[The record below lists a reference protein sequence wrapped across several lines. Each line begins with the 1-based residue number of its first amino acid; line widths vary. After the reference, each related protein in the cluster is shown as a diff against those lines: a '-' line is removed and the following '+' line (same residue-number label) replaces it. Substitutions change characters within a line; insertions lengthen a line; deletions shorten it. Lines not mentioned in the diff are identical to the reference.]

1 MMDSIRDRYMSLIA
15 RMLERMKKQKE
26 ISDEDVFQAGDAG
39 LLPLIDPIL
48 IDHLQPGSKID
59 GFANLE
65 DLMARAKKGESCL
78 LLLEHYS
85 NFDLPAFHYLLRES
99 KEGGRQIAEALI
111 AIAGVKLSEAN
122 PVVSAFA
129 QAYSRIIIYP
139 SRSIEILK
147 KNLKDPTK
155 LYREMMR
162 GMSINR
168 AAVRALGKAKVSG
181 KILLV
186 FPAGTRY
193 RPWDPGSKR
202 GVREIAS
209 YIKGFENFCLVAV
222 NGNILRINPKG
233 EMEDD
238 LLENDKVVF
247 TVSPVQKSEDFLK
260 HIDAEHHFRDDKKQE
275 IVDHLMEDLEI
286 MHIAAEKKRS
296 QSQP

>member
-1 MMDSIRDRYMSLIA
+1 MGSIRDRYMSLIA
-15 RMLERMKKQKE
+15 RMLGRMKKQTE
-26 ISDEDVFQAGDAG
+26 ISDKDVFQAGDKG

-48 IDHLQPGSKID
+48 KDHLQPGSGID

-65 DLMARAKKGESCL
+65 DLMERAKRGESCL

-85 NFDLPAFHYLLRES
+85 NFDLPSFHYLLRES
-99 KEGGRQIAEALI
+99 GTGGEAIADTLI
-111 AIAGVKLSEAN
+111 SIAGVKLSEAN
-122 PVVSAFA
+122 PIVSAFA

-147 KNLKDPTK
+147 KNLKDPTR
-155 LYREMMR
+155 LYHEMMR

-168 AAVRALGKAKVSG
+168 AAVRALSKTKTSG

-233 EMEDD
+233 DMEDD
-238 LLENDKVVF
+238 ILHEDSVIF
-247 TVSPVQKSEDFLK
+247 TVSPVQRSEVFLK

-275 IVDHLMEDLEI
+275 IVDHLMEDLEN
-286 MHIAAEKKRS
+286 MHVAAEKKRAGL
-296 QSQP
+296 QP

>member
-1 MMDSIRDRYMSLIA
+1 MDSIRDRYMSLIA
-15 RMLERMKKQKE
+15 RMLDRMKKQKE
-26 ISDEDVFQAGDAG
+26 ISDKDVFQAGDEG

-48 IDHLQPGSKID
+48 KDHLLPGSEID

-65 DLMARAKKGESCL
+65 ELMTKAKRGESCL

-99 KEGGRQIAEALI
+99 KEGGGTIADALI

-147 KNLKDPTK
+147 NNLKDPTK
-155 LYREMMR
+155 LYHEMMR

-168 AAVRALGKAKVSG
+168 AAVRALGNAKVSG

-222 NGNILRINPKG
+222 NGNILRINPQG
-233 EMEDD
+233 EMEED
-238 LLENDKVVF
+238 LLHEDKVVY
-247 TVSPVQKSEDFLK
+247 TVSPVQKSETFLK

-286 MHIAAEKKRS
+286 MHVAAEKKRT
-296 QSQP
+296 QTQL

>member
-1 MMDSIRDRYMSLIA
+1 MGSIRDRYMSLIA
-15 RMLERMKKQKE
+15 RMLGRMKKQTE
-26 ISDEDVFQAGDAG
+26 ISDKDVFQAGDKG

-48 IDHLQPGSKID
+48 KDHLQPGSGID

-65 DLMARAKKGESCL
+65 DLMARAKRGESCL

-85 NFDLPAFHYLLRES
+85 NFDLPSFHYLLRES
-99 KEGGRQIAEALI
+99 GTGGEAIADTLI
-111 AIAGVKLSEAN
+111 SIAGVKLSEAN
-122 PVVSAFA
+122 PIVSAFA

-147 KNLKDPTK
+147 KNLKDPTR
-155 LYREMMR
+155 LYHEMMR

-168 AAVRALGKAKVSG
+168 AAVRALSKTKTSG

-222 NGNILRINPKG
+222 NGNILRINPQG
-233 EMEDD
+233 DMEDD
-238 LLENDKVVF
+238 ILHEDSVIF
-247 TVSPVQKSEDFLK
+247 TVSPVQRSEVFLK
-260 HIDAEHHFRDDKKQE
+260 HIDNEHHFRDDKKQE
-275 IVDHLMEDLEI
+275 IVDHLMEDLES
-286 MHIAAEKKRS
+286 MHVAAEKKRAGL
-296 QSQP
+296 QP